1 MAVVAKVSSKGQV
14 VIPAEYRK
22 RLRITRLVVISEEGG
37 KLVVKPTDS
46 LEDAFGVDGEG
57 MKEVAME
64 ISKGRRA
71 EGDSER
77 R

>member
-22 RLRITRLVVISEEGG
+22 KLRITRLVVISEEGD
-37 KLVVKPTDS
+37 KLVVKPTTS

-57 MKEVAME
+57 MRAVARE
-64 ISKGRRA
+64 NSRDRRA
-71 EGDSER
+71 EVESQR
-77 R
+77 P

>member
-14 VIPAEYRK
+14 VIPAEYRR

-37 KLVVKPTDS
+37 KLVVKPTTS

-57 MKEVAME
+57 MKDVARG
-64 ISKGRRA
+64 ISRDRRA
-71 EGDSER
+71 EVESER
-77 R
+77 P